1 MSRNSWIGAS
11 VFLFLGIMAGV
22 FGIRYFVQ
30 IAASFAA
37 LLMFVVFMM
46 VATLWQRVIYTARD
60 QPDVWTSSASFVISV
75 LFGIA
80 LAMTVW

>member
-1 MSRNSWIGAS
+1 MSFVNFMSRHSWIGAF
-11 VFLFLGIMAGV
+11 VFLFLGVTAGI

-37 LLMFVVFMM
+37 LLIFVIFMM

-60 QPDVWTSSASFVISV
+60 
-75 LFGIA
+75 
-80 LAMTVW
+80 